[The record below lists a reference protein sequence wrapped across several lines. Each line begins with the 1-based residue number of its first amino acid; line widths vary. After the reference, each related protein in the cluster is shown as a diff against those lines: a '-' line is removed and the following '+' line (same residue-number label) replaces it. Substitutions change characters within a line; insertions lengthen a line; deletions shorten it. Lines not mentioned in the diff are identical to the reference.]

1 MYIISFCLISSV
13 LFLFGADRWTNSKR
27 MKQSNSCLK
36 MWRHIISLTRLFDV
50 KAKLVPLPRE
60 WREKGWINCRTYI
73 IDLTSSGMYRHFST
87 TCKWY
92 LWFVIDNFAE
102 KSVLKIVN
110 WIYILLGSD
119 HRGNFFPDVITIKTL
134 FALAKPS
141 VIADCQAEFRG
152 LNQ

>member
-1 MYIISFCLISSV
+1 MV
-13 LFLFGADRWTNSKR
+13 KEWTNGGR

-36 MWRHIISLTRLFDV
+36 MWRHRISLIRLFDV

-73 IDLTSSGMYRHFST
+73 IDLTSSGMYRYFST

-110 WIYILLGSD
+110 WIYIFLGSD
-119 HRGNFFPDVITIKTL
+119 HRGNCFPDVIIIKTL

-141 VIADCQAEFRG
+141 AIADCQAGFRG